1 MQIKTTMRYHLTPV
15 RRAIIKKSTNN
26 KCWRGCR
33 EKGILL
39 YCWWEFNLVQPLWK
53 TLWMFLRK
61 RKTELPNDPGIL
73 LLGKYPHKTIIQ
85 KYSCT
90 PIFTAALFI
99 IPKTWKLPKC
109 LSTDEW
115 VRKMWYIHTE
125 EYYTAIT
132 NNEIKP
138 SAVTSM

>member
-1 MQIKTTMRYHLTPV
+1 MLEGVEK
-15 RRAIIKKSTNN
+15 
-26 KCWRGCR
+26 R
-33 EKGILL
+33 ESSYTVDGTEK
-39 YCWWEFNLVQPLWK
+39 VQPLWK

-109 LSTDEW
+109 LSTDE
-115 VRKMWYIHTE
+115 
-125 EYYTAIT
+125 
-132 NNEIKP
+132 
-138 SAVTSM
+138 

>member
-1 MQIKTTMRYHLTPV
+1 MANRHIKTCSISLIIRELQIKTTMRFHLTSV
-15 RRAIIKKSTNN
+15 KMAIIKKSTNN
-26 KCWRGCR
+26 KCWRVWR
-33 EKGILL
+33 KGNPPTLL
-39 YCWWEFNLVQPLWK
+39 MGLKKVQPLWK

-109 LSTDEW
+109 LSTDE
-115 VRKMWYIHTE
+115 
-125 EYYTAIT
+125 
-132 NNEIKP
+132 
-138 SAVTSM
+138 